1 MDTTD
6 LPPVDYHEL
15 LRIAEAAAYEIVSPS
30 ARSNVID
37 QIAADALEQYVEAVK
52 SGVEIRNPHGWVATT
67 ARRRALDTIKK
78 WERVKKA
85 TKRLDAEPEI
95 HDYYM
100 NEIALRLHAALDENA
115 ADPADIVAE
124 REWIAE
130 LIQIAYPDD
139 PVNRDIAIACLV
151 EGSKPR
157 DVADDFG
164 MSAKVVGNRLVRI
177 RKQLR
182 DTLPATDRDW
192 RYR

>member
-1 MDTTD
+1 MDTSD

-15 LRIAEAAAYEIVSPS
+15 FRIAEAAAYEIVSPS

-37 QIAADALEQYVEAVK
+37 QIAADALEQYVEAIDA
-52 SGVEIRNPHGWVATT
+52 GVEIRNPYGWVATT
-67 ARRRALDTIKK
+67 ARRRALDTIRK
-78 WERVKKA
+78 WERIKKA
-85 TKRLDAEPEI
+85 TKRLDPDPAVQE
-95 HDYYM
+95 YYM
-100 NEIALRLHAALDENA
+100 NAVSLRLHAALDENA

-157 DVADDFG
+157 DIADDLG

-177 RKQLR
+177 RERLR
-182 DTLPATDRDW
+182 ETLPAADPDW